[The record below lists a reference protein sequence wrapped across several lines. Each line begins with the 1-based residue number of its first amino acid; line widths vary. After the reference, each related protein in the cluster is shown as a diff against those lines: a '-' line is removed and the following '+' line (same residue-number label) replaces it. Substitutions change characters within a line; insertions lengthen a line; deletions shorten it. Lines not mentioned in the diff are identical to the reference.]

1 MSDLGDHLPR
11 NKRLES
17 ADHLWYWEG
26 SSVSTSNHKLFVRF
40 SLACFFWF
48 TADGTAVAD
57 PYYTVTNLGN
67 VDEVNALSML
77 PYPNSYATL
86 PQSDFASRPGV
97 TGWQGVL
104 NPVQMF
110 FPMQVSDYNSAGTVL
125 GGVPSGGSRGE
136 PYSTLTMG
144 YATVSPNGQ
153 WSGFTPLTPGST
165 YGFGEF
171 VQLSSQSNQILVTD
185 GTVSRLVNPVDGS
198 STPLNQL
205 VDPSVLAQ
213 FPYGLTGQGIDAKGD
228 ILAYAGSANG
238 TPDYVM
244 LSPPGVDEAPVPEPT
259 ALATLTLAI
268 AAIGLRG
275 WLKKSRRQAPHQDS

>member
-1 MSDLGDHLPR
+1 M
-11 NKRLES
+11 
-17 ADHLWYWEG
+17 A
-26 SSVSTSNHKLFVRF
+26 TSHRKLFVQ
-40 SLACFFWF
+40 LILGCFFWF
-48 TADGTAVAD
+48 TAAGTAVAD
-57 PYYTVTNLGN
+57 PYYTLTNLGN
-67 VDEVNALSML
+67 LDEVNALSML

-104 NPVQMF
+104 NSVQMF

-125 GGVPSGGSRGE
+125 GGVPSGGSRAI

-144 YATVSPNGQ
+144 YATVSPSGQ
-153 WSGFTPLTPGST
+153 WSGFTPLIPGST

-185 GTVSRLVNPVDGS
+185 GQASRLVNPVDGS

-205 VDPSVLAQ
+205 VDPNVLAQ
-213 FPYGLTGQGIDAKGD
+213 FPSGFLGQAIDAKGD
-228 ILAYAGSANG
+228 ILALTIAANG

-244 LSPPGVDEAPVPEPT
+244 LSPPGVAEAPVPEPT
-259 ALATLTLAI
+259 ALATFTLAI
-268 AAIGLRG
+268 AAIRLRG
-275 WLKKSRRQAPHQDS
+275 WLKKLRRRAPHKSLETNRPLAVAATGLEPARG